1 MCSDVTAPADLPL
14 IAESR
19 TRAVY
24 DRGDGYVVKVA
35 LNDEGFIANAAEANW
50 DSDYTP
56 LAPCWFEWPDADGDA
71 VLVMEKVV
79 RFPSRGEQLP
89 DWTMS
94 VDCAQVGYLTDG
106 RLVAYDL

>member
-1 MCSDVTAPADLPL
+1 MQTALAELVL

-35 LNDEGFIANAAEANW
+35 LNHEGFIANSREANW
-50 DSDYTP
+50 TSTEVP
-56 LAPCWFEWPDADGDA
+56 LAPCWFEWPADGGDA
-71 VLVMEKVV
+71 VLVMEKIV
-79 RFPSRGEQLP
+79 RFVESIDEYNALP
-89 DWTMS
+89 RWTGF
-94 VDCAQVGYLTDG
+94 VDCAQVGYLADG